1 MKIKAYAKINLYL
14 KVRARRPDGFH
25 EIETLM
31 RTIGLY
37 DELVLTMAKK
47 GIKLSCTDHSLPLGP
62 ANLVY
67 RAARAMEQE
76 ALVLGRTTA
85 GIRIHLKK
93 NIPVG
98 AGLGGGSSDAASTL
112 LALNRLWRL
121 RLKRAQLAAIG
132 AKLGSDVPFFI
143 YGGAAVARGRGEK
156 LRPVKG
162 LPNWRLVLVKPPF
175 GVSTRWAYENL
186 KLNLTKT
193 PKNSKIIFYKLR
205 KNHPKNLAQ
214 GVFND
219 LESVCGQK
227 HPLLLRIKRDLLALG
242 ALAALMSGSGSTVF
256 AIVPNRQVEHSIR
269 EVWKRK
275 KGYWLWSG
283 STIKT

>member
-1 MKIKAYAKINLYL
+1 MKVKAYAKINLYL
-14 KVRARRPDGFH
+14 QVRSKRTDGYH

-31 RTIGLY
+31 QAIGLY
-37 DELVLTMAKK
+37 DELVLTKAVR
-47 GIKLSCTDHSLPLGP
+47 GISISCSDKRLPVGP

-67 RAARAMEQE
+67 RAAQAMRQA
-76 ALVLGRTTA
+76 ALNRGRKIA

-112 LALNRLWRL
+112 KALNRLWRVGL
-121 RLKRAQLAAIG
+121 SPVELAGIG
-132 AKLGSDVPFFI
+132 SQLGSDVPFFI
-143 YGGAAVARGRGEK
+143 YGGSAVARGRGEK
-156 LRPVKG
+156 LCPVKG
-162 LPNWRLVLVKPPF
+162 LPGRRLVLIKPPF

-186 KLNLTKT
+186 KINLTKT

-205 KNHPKNLAQ
+205 KNHPKNLAWYL
-214 GVFND
+214 FND

-227 HPLLLRIKRDLLALG
+227 HPLLLRIKRDMLALG

-256 AIVPNRQVEHSIR
+256 AIVPNRQVELRIR
-269 EVWKRK
+269 EAWARK
-275 KGYWLWSG
+275 KGYWVWNG
-283 STIKT
+283 SAIKT